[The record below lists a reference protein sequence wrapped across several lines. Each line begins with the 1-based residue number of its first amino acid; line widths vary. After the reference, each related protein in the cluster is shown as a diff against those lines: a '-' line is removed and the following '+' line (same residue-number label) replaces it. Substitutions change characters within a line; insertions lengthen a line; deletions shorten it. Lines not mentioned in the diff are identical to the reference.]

1 MREGKGQGEYKMKSI
16 ELDLFRW
23 NALIKEDTG
32 RETRYFI
39 EFKNGYYFLFVQR
52 RKGKRSHWTKAQV
65 IQKSEKILL
74 IELDKN
80 SEVGLKSL
88 IVA

>member
-1 MREGKGQGEYKMKSI
+1 MKTI

-32 RETRYFI
+32 RQTKYYI
-39 EFKNGYYFLFVQR
+39 EFKDGFYFLFVQR
-52 RKGKRSHWTKAQV
+52 KKGKRSAWTKAK
-65 IQKSEKILL
+65 IIEKSAKTLV

-80 SEVGLKSL
+80 SEVGLKSM